1 VFHLLF
7 SRIKKK
13 QKITGWDPIWLKND
27 SIPLKQI
34 KLALRFAAR
43 FGQDLFWPLHSI
55 IFYAIG
61 SKAGCWVDRVLCKD
75 MGYVLMGT
83 R

>member
-1 VFHLLF
+1 MFHLLF

-34 KLALRFAAR
+34 KLALRASDR
-43 FGQDLFWPLHSI
+43 ICFGRSI
-55 IFYAIG
+55 PSFF
-61 SKAGCWVDRVLCKD
+61 
-75 MGYVLMGT
+75 
-83 R
+83 